1 MKKIVCLLMALAL
14 CLSVTAM
21 AEEATPSKTIQDLNK
36 FEVTMENPIPEG
48 AAPVQMAPL
57 ATNELTEE
65 QKAAFEET
73 LTVCNDEV
81 AKLQNAAA
89 PVEYFTSVKDET
101 GKVVTIADLL
111 GTDKV
116 DVFEFCPAVAT
127 GYDEAYGKV
136 TASMKF
142 ATPYTENDK
151 LVVMVGIFENDA
163 INWTAYPATVVDG
176 NVQFTMNPESALA
189 MQNGVALIA
198 VVSVST
204 EAAE

>member
-14 CLSVTAM
+14 CLSVTAL

-36 FEVTMENPIPEG
+36 FEVTMEKPIPEG
-48 AAPVQMAPL
+48 AAPVQIAPL
-57 ATNELTEE
+57 ATNDLTEE
-65 QKAAFEET
+65 QKAVFQDT
-73 LTVCNDEV
+73 VTVCNDEV

-101 GKVVTIADLL
+101 GKAVTIAELL

-116 DVFEFCPAVAT
+116 DVFEFCPVVAT

-142 ATPYTENDK
+142 ATPYTAEDK
-151 LVVMVGIFENDA
+151 LVVLIGISENGV

-176 NVQFTMNPESALA
+176 NVQFTMSSESVLA
-189 MQNGVALIA
+189 MQNGTALIA
-198 VVSVST
+198 VVSVT
-204 EAAE
+204 AAK